1 MKETTNILE
10 LFGGVGAPRRA
21 LELCGLNIK
30 SIDYVEILPYAVL
43 AYNNIF
49 DISYKPQNIINWN
62 MDVDILIH
70 GSPCQDFTKEGKN
83 DINTGRSILYNRTLE
98 IIEKGLHKRPP
109 VVIWEN
115 VPNLASQGKKVSH
128 KHHLDHYIE
137 TMEAMGYKS
146 TYAILD
152 ASKYGIPQARER
164 LYVVSLLSGNEFEFP
179 DEIPLKFHL
188 RDFLDKTVNPADY
201 QLSDAEKQLFFT
213 NNGKLYV
220 KEATKIGYKLVEDG
234 DCINVAFPNSKTR
247 RGRVG
252 KGVAK
257 TLTTAPRQA
266 VYVNGCLRMLTAK
279 ECWRLMGFKARDYAA
294 MKRVGLTEA
303 QICHLAGN
311 SICVPVLQQIFTK
324 LITMGE
330 IEQ

>member
-1 MKETTNILE
+1 M
-10 LFGGVGAPRRA
+10 
-21 LELCGLNIK
+21 
-30 SIDYVEILPYAVL
+30 
-43 AYNNIF
+43 
-49 DISYKPQNIINWN
+49 
-62 MDVDILIH
+62 
-70 GSPCQDFTKEGKN
+70 
-83 DINTGRSILYNRTLE
+83 
-98 IIEKGLHKRPP
+98 
-109 VVIWEN
+109 
-115 VPNLASQGKKVSH
+115 
-128 KHHLDHYIE
+128 
-137 TMEAMGYKS
+137 
-146 TYAILD
+146 
-152 ASKYGIPQARER
+152 
-164 LYVVSLLSGNEFEFP
+164 SLLSGNEFEFP

-279 ECWRLMGFKARDYAA
+279 ECWRLMGFKDRDYAA

-311 SICVPVLQQIFTK
+311 SICVPVLQHIFTK
-324 LITMGE
+324 LIAMGE
-330 IEQ
+330 IER

>member
-1 MKETTNILE
+1 MNTSKTRNLYYVMDEKEEMFVKGN
-10 LFGGVGAPRRA
+10 
-21 LELCGLNIK
+21 LNNH
-30 SIDYVEILPYAVL
+30 E
-43 AYNNIF
+43 N
-49 DISYKPQNIINWN
+49 SY
-62 MDVDILIH
+62 
-70 GSPCQDFTKEGKN
+70 
-83 DINTGRSILYNRTLE
+83 TGE
-98 IIEKGLHKRPP
+98 
-109 VVIWEN
+109 
-115 VPNLASQGKKVSH
+115 
-128 KHHLDHYIE
+128 
-137 TMEAMGYKS
+137 
-146 TYAILD
+146 YAILD

-164 LYVVSLLSGNEFEFP
+164 LYVVSLLSGNKFEFP

-266 VYVNGCLRMLTAK
+266 VYTNGVLRMLTAK
-279 ECWRLMGFKARDYAA
+279 ECWRLMGFKDRDYAA

-330 IEQ
+330 IER

>member
-1 MKETTNILE
+1 
-10 LFGGVGAPRRA
+10 
-21 LELCGLNIK
+21 
-30 SIDYVEILPYAVL
+30 
-43 AYNNIF
+43 
-49 DISYKPQNIINWN
+49 

-279 ECWRLMGFKARDYAA
+279 ECWRLMGFKDRDYAA

>member
-1 MKETTNILE
+1 MNNLPSRPGEVFYIIRRTPYSESILSTKAVICE
-10 LFGGVGAPRRA
+10 QSYMRWGRR
-21 LELCGLNIK
+21 K
-30 SIDYVEILPYAVL
+30 SQYRLVDIDNGEIL
-43 AYNNIF
+43 
-49 DISYKPQNIINWN
+49 
-62 MDVDILIH
+62 
-70 GSPCQDFTKEGKN
+70 DFKAQTFSEM
-83 DINTGRSILYNRTLE
+83 
-98 IIEKGLHKRPP
+98 
-109 VVIWEN
+109 
-115 VPNLASQGKKVSH
+115 
-128 KHHLDHYIE
+128 LD
-137 TMEAMGYKS
+137 
-146 TYAILD
+146 
-152 ASKYGIPQARER
+152 
-164 LYVVSLLSGNEFEFP
+164 F
-179 DEIPLKFHL
+179 
-188 RDFLDKTVNPADY
+188 
-201 QLSDAEKQLFFT
+201 
-213 NNGKLYV
+213 
-220 KEATKIGYKLVEDG
+220 VEDVISVPVSFERRYT

-279 ECWRLMGFKARDYAA
+279 ECWRLMGFKDRDYAA

>member
-1 MKETTNILE
+1 MNTSKTRNLYYVMDEKEEMFVKGN
-10 LFGGVGAPRRA
+10 
-21 LELCGLNIK
+21 LN
-30 SIDYVEILPYAVL
+30 
-43 AYNNIF
+43 N
-49 DISYKPQNIINWN
+49 
-62 MDVDILIH
+62 
-70 GSPCQDFTKEGKN
+70 
-83 DINTGRSILYNRTLE
+83 
-98 IIEKGLHKRPP
+98 
-109 VVIWEN
+109 
-115 VPNLASQGKKVSH
+115 

-152 ASKYGIPQARER
+152 ASKYGISQARER

-266 VYVNGCLRMLTAK
+266 VYTNGVLRMLTAK
-279 ECWRLMGFKARDYAA
+279 EYWRLMGFKDRDYAA
-294 MKRVGLTEA
+294 MKKVGLTDA

-311 SICVPVLQQIFTK
+311 SICVPVLQHIFTK
-324 LITMGE
+324 LIAMGE
-330 IEQ
+330 IER

>member
-1 MKETTNILE
+1 MSKNNYEKYAEAKQQE
-10 LFGGVGAPRRA
+10 LLHTERSLLQAISCLRCRQKFTSLQCMDSAIDFVAD
-21 LELCGLNIK
+21 LYDL
-30 SIDYVEILPYAVL
+30 SID
-43 AYNNIF
+43 
-49 DISYKPQNIINWN
+49 D
-62 MDVDILIH
+62 
-70 GSPCQDFTKEGKN
+70 
-83 DINTGRSILYNRTLE
+83 NRTLE

-279 ECWRLMGFKARDYAA
+279 EYWRLMGFKDRDYAA

-330 IEQ
+330 IER